1 MVWLAVGSP
10 LDWCGEM
17 TVIRSEEQR
26 THFDRMASYWP
37 RTIQEY
43 WRHEEE
49 RQLNLP
55 GKLMA
60 EGIRL
65 ETRSDAPRSSFA
77 KRKCYRSLCRNEGS
91 VIRVRG

>member
-1 MVWLAVGSP
+1 
-10 LDWCGEM
+10 M
-17 TVIRSEEQR
+17 TLIRGEEQR

-49 RQLNLP
+49 RYLNLP
-55 GKLMA
+55 AKLMA

-65 ETRSDAPRSSFA
+65 GTRSEGPRPSFA
-77 KRKCYRSLCRNEGS
+77 KRKCYKSLSRHQGS